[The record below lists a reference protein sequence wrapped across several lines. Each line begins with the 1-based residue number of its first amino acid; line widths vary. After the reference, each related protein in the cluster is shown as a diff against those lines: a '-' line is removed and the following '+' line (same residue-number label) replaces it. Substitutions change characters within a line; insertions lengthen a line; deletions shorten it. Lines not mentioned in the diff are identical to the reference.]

1 MLNSEKIEQFFQRM
15 ISDLFFRNYHFGL
28 YDSLRLLH
36 LRIFDWPAIVVSE
49 VEKKWS
55 SKINNVWEEE
65 RNALERCEEEN
76 IIRRARVEHLER
88 IKSDD
93 QGDRILW
100 RKKIPALRVW
110 RQKPKKHVWK
120 RFRSNLEP
128 DVSK

>member
-55 SKINNVWEEE
+55 SKINNV
-65 RNALERCEEEN
+65 N
-76 IIRRARVEHLER
+76 RVEHLER

-120 RFRSNLEP
+120 RFRSNMEP